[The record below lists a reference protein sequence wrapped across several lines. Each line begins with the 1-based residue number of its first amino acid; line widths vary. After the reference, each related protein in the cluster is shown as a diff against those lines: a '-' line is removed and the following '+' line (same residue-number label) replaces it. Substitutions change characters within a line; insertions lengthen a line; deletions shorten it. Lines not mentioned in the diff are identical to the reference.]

1 VAKELAPLTFAVT
14 VRQAFRCKGRFVV
27 VRWIPVI
34 GFMAA
39 VTTVTSPTAV
49 STVDTRILPF
59 TIGSST

>member
-1 VAKELAPLTFAVT
+1 M
-14 VRQAFRCKGRFVV
+14 V